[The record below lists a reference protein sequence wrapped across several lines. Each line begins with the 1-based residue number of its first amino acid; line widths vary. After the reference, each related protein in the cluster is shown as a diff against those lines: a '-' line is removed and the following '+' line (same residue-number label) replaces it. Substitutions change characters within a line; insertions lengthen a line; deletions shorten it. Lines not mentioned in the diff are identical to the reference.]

1 MEPLQSGGM
10 SHATMYGGRYFVA
23 RKLLHPLAI
32 KARGRIEQ
40 RGEKKGGESKE
51 TAEKKKQ
58 GGKKGKR
65 KEQRGKETR
74 RTQTHQK
81 KRTGR
86 IKKGNRGMRTG

>member
-10 SHATMYGGRYFVA
+10 SHATMYGSLYFVA

-51 TAEKKKQ
+51 TAEKKNRV
-58 GGKKGKR
+58 GKKKR
-65 KEQRGKETR
+65 EKNRGERRRGGRRHTRKKEQGE
-74 RTQTHQK
+74 
-81 KRTGR
+81 
-86 IKKGNRGMRTG
+86 

>member
-51 TAEKKKQ
+51 TAEKKNRV
-58 GGKKGKR
+58 GKKEREKNRGERRRGGRRHTRK
-65 KEQRGKETR
+65 KEQGE
-74 RTQTHQK
+74 
-81 KRTGR
+81 
-86 IKKGNRGMRTG
+86 